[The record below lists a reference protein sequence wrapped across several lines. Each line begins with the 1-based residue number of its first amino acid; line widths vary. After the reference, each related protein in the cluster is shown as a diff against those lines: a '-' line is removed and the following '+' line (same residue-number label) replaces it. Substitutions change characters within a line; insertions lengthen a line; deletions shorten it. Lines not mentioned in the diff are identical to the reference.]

1 MIEVQDEVLNGEP
14 LYRMRDKDG
23 NILFDNFTIEQIRPM
38 LQEGTNINK
47 YLFDNIKANIYLNGL
62 FNQCDEI
69 EIADNYQVLKFN
81 YNLDKYEK
89 GLIINLDTTPR
100 ENQIT
105 EFNTRIFPYFTEY
118 GTVDGFTVIDPNT
131 TGSANW
137 QIFDGDDE
145 TGVLSSSIKTIMC
158 PMLINPK
165 EIYIYATEETS
176 NTSYV
181 EIFGIKSDGTEES
194 IFRHEMPE
202 SEGYFTT
209 YKQTVALDTNEYFA
223 GFRVENYGIKTYVYE
238 FSIESGYKSQLRT
251 NMSNY
256 INVNN
261 LGEKMIVGILDINKK
276 YKLVYDGTVFNATE
290 VV

>member
-23 NILFDNFTIEQIRPM
+23 NILFDNFTIEQITSI

-47 YLFDNIKANIYLNGL
+47 YLFDNIKANVYLNGL
-62 FNQCDEI
+62 YNQCDEI
-69 EIADNYQVLKFN
+69 EITDSYQVLKFN

-105 EFNTRIFPYFTEY
+105 EFNTRIFPYFTGYE
-118 GTVDGFTVIDPNT
+118 TIDGFTAGTPGESGDDWEIL
-131 TGSANW
+131 
-137 QIFDGDDE
+137 DGDD
-145 TGVLSSSIKTIMC
+145 TTYAILSSELIIKC
-158 PMLINPK
+158 PIYINPK
-165 EIYIYATEETS
+165 SIYYYATEDTT
-176 NTSYV
+176 NTAWMTVY
-181 EIFGIKSDGTEES
+181 GIENDGNEVLLLDKQ
-194 IFRHEMPE
+194 
-202 SEGYFTT
+202 FTT
-209 YKQTVALDTNEYFA
+209 SLNETITLDTNEYFA
-223 GFRVENYGIKTYVYE
+223 AFKVKAYNVKTYIHE
-238 FSIESGYKSQLRT
+238 FSIESGFKSQLRT
-251 NMSNY
+251 NMTNY

-261 LGEKMIVGILDINKK
+261 LGEKMILGTLDINKK